1 MIILDENNGL
11 FYTFDDIKIDI
22 SKLYENGVFYEE
34 NLQLYPGLT
43 YEVERPTFILKFKY
57 KETEFNLFINGIK
70 YNLIDKSI
78 TGVFYLFTHLQ
89 GILNKYNLKN
99 LIYRANSQNE
109 FQSLENPEKIEKFNF
124 LEDII
129 IKETKDDE
137 EYQKIYNSMNTIYN
151 KNNFTLFKKIYN

>member
-1 MIILDENNGL
+1 MITLDENNGL
-11 FYTFDDIKIDI
+11 FYTFEDIKIDI

-78 TGVFYLFTHLQ
+78 TGVFYSFTHLQ
-89 GILNKYNLKN
+89 GILKN
-99 LIYRANSQNE
+99 LI
-109 FQSLENPEKIEKFNF
+109 
-124 LEDII
+124 
-129 IKETKDDE
+129 
-137 EYQKIYNSMNTIYN
+137 
-151 KNNFTLFKKIYN
+151 